1 MISEHSRVELA
12 GKIVSVTIDDTCVL
26 TFWGLVMGTQ
36 PSTPTPKEVAK
47 VLNDLAVEASQIRDR
62 IEELIEEQKV
72 PVLPSVTIYE
82 AIEAKDSHEARAR
95 AVAVHNDE
103 HPDEVL
109 IVTSTI
115 PGNMLGVPSYRILGY
130 TKPRE
135 KATRKKTAVEAVKK
149 GY

>member
-1 MISEHSRVELA
+1 VELA
-12 GKIVSVTIDDTCVL
+12 GKPISVTIDDTCVL

-36 PSTPTPKEVAK
+36 PSTPTPREVAK
-47 VLNDLAVEASQIRDR
+47 VLNDLAVEASEIRDR

-72 PVLPSVTIYE
+72 PVLPSVVIYE
-82 AIEAKDSHEARAR
+82 AIEASDGHEARSR
-95 AVAVHNDE
+95 AVAVHNTE

-115 PGNMLGVPSYRILGY
+115 PDNTLGVPSYKILGY

-135 KATRKKTAVEAVKK
+135 KATRKKAAVEEAPK
-149 GY
+149 